1 MAVTTINLADTISQW
16 VTKTNTISSDLGD
29 KALLATTDKTNT
41 VAAINEL
48 FNRKTTDSD
57 AIHAMHADTTTIDFS
72 VNSGTGKI
80 EHKVIDDSIVSAK
93 FNSKITLNI
102 KDASNNILKT
112 LYSPGS

>member
-1 MAVTTINLADTISQW
+1 MAVTVVNLSDTVTQW

-29 KALLATTDKTNT
+29 KANLLTTANSDL
-41 VAAINEL
+41 VVAINEL

-93 FNSKITLNI
+93 FNSKITVNI

-112 LYSPGS
+112 LYSPVS